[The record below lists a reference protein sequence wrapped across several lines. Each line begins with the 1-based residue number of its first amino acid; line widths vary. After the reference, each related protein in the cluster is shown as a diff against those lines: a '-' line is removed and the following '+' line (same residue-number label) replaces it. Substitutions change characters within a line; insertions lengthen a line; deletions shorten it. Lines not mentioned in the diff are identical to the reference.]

1 MFRTK
6 IIIMNIPLHNKKRHI
21 QMKKI
26 FNYTII
32 TTFIMLVLSCHHKTE
47 EPAPDKFVLS
57 DTMAKMIQ
65 VGTVGNCDIDNALTL
80 SGQVSFDENNVNKI
94 YPNSSGQVIESRV
107 SLGDKVTKGEVLAV
121 VRSADIAGNYADL
134 SSSESDITIAK
145 KELDNE
151 QSLYQSGIASEK
163 EYLEAKEDYQ
173 KALSAKQKITSSINL
188 NSGVQ
193 TSANGTYKLVSP
205 ISGYIVEKK
214 INAGDFIR
222 ADAGDN
228 LFTVSDLKDVW
239 VWANVFEEDI
249 SKIAVGADAQVTT
262 LAFPDKVYNGKV
274 DNISQVLDPDNKA
287 MKVRIKLSN
296 SDLTL
301 KPDMFAKVVVNAK
314 QSNQALCIP
323 FSSVLTEDGKN
334 YIVCYYSKDSLKVKQ
349 VDLLQVSGAKAYING
364 DLNVGDKVVTKN
376 QLLLYNALNAEF

>member
-1 MFRTK
+1 
-6 IIIMNIPLHNKKRHI
+6 
-21 QMKKI
+21 MKKFI
-26 FNYTII
+26 SYTII
-32 TTFIMLVLSCHHKTE
+32 SACVILIVSCHHKTE
-47 EPAPDKFVLS
+47 EAAPEKFVLS

-65 VGTVGNCDIDNALTL
+65 VGTVSNCNIDNALTL

-94 YPNSSGQVIESRV
+94 YPNSSGQVLESKV
-107 SLGDKVTKGEVLAV
+107 SLGDKVTKGQVLAV

-134 SSSESDITIAK
+134 SGSESDIAITK
-145 KELDNE
+145 KELDNQ

-163 EYLEAKEDYQ
+163 DYLEAKETYQ
-173 KALSAKQKITSSINL
+173 KALFAKNKIASSISL

-205 ISGYIVEKK
+205 INGYIVEKK

-222 ADAGDN
+222 GDAGDN
-228 LFTVSDLKDVW
+228 LFTISDLKDVW

-249 SKIAVGADAQVTT
+249 SKIAVGADAQITT
-262 LAFPDKVYNGKV
+262 LAFPGKVYNGKV
-274 DNISQVLDPDNKA
+274 DDMSQVLDPDNKA
-287 MKVRIKLSN
+287 MKVRIKLPN

-301 KPDMFAKVVVNAK
+301 KPDMFAKVIVSSKN
-314 QSNQALCIP
+314 SNQAMCIP

-349 VDLLQVSGAKAYING
+349 VDLLQVAGANAYING
-364 DLNVGDKVVTKN
+364 DLHVGDKVVTKN

>member
-1 MFRTK
+1 
-6 IIIMNIPLHNKKRHI
+6 
-21 QMKKI
+21 MKKYFSFCMMI
-26 FNYTII
+26 SAVAI
-32 TTFIMLVLSCHHKTE
+32 LASCHHKTE
-47 EPAPDKFVLS
+47 EAAPEKFALS

-65 VGTVGNCDIDNALTL
+65 VGTVSNCNIDNALTL

-94 YPNSSGQVIESRV
+94 YPNSSGQVMESKV
-107 SLGDKVTKGEVLAV
+107 SLGDKVTKGQVLAV

-134 SSSESDITIAK
+134 SSSESDIAIAK
-145 KELDNE
+145 KQMDNE

-173 KALSAKQKITSSINL
+173 KALSAKNKIVSSINL
-188 NSGVQ
+188 SSGVQ

-214 INAGDFIR
+214 INTGEFIR
-222 ADAGDN
+222 GDAGDN
-228 LFTVSDLKDVW
+228 LFTISDLKDIW
-239 VWANVFEEDI
+239 IWANVFEEDI
-249 SKIAVGADAQVTT
+249 SKVAVGADAQVTT
-262 LAFPDKVYNGKV
+262 LAFPNKIYHGKV
-274 DNISQVLDPDNKA
+274 DDISQVLDPDNKA
-287 MKVRIKLSN
+287 MKVRIKLDN

-301 KPDMFAKVVVNAK
+301 KPDMFAKVIVSAK

-349 VDLLQVSGAKAYING
+349 VDLLQVAGANAYING
-364 DLNVGDKVVTKN
+364 DLHVGDKVVTKN